1 MSKNQSCIEIIG
13 DSLEHIWESGLVLSS
28 QEDMG
33 IFKVKLNEDESG
45 QNKEKEYLAT
55 HEQPFLVIKLDRKY
69 KPYRIERIKSIINK
83 DLLEEKDEKIFS
95 GCFANRICDYIL
107 ISDDYIIFIELK
119 SSYNKKAGQQLFAS
133 TFHWDDIKRLIQYLP
148 DLCSFTDEETRS
160 SIKAINF
167 PTNQSSCVLVSRN
180 SGDPIRTGYST
191 RNECF
196 KGMKYRVLEN
206 RDSFKVADM
215 ICAHSQ
221 DE

>member
-13 DSLEHIWESGLVLSS
+13 NSLKHIWESGLVLSS
-28 QEDMG
+28 QEDRG
-33 IFKVKLNEDESG
+33 ILKIKLIEDKSG
-45 QNKEKEYLAT
+45 QNKEKEYLVT
-55 HEQPFLVIKLDRKY
+55 HEQPFLMIKLDGKY
-69 KPYRIERIKSIINK
+69 KPYKTERIKSIINK
-83 DLLEEKDEKIFS
+83 KLLEEKDGKIFS

-119 SSYNKKAGQQLFAS
+119 SSCDKKAGQQMFAS
-133 TFHWDDIKRLIQYLP
+133 TFQWDDIKRLIQYLP

-180 SGDPIRTGYST
+180 SGDTIRTGYST